1 MQDIENDLLRQALIK
16 KATGYDTDEIITE
29 YVFTDDEERI
39 VKKKVTTKSIPP
51 DITAIKM
58 LLSTTEDYNDLS
70 DEQLVAERDRLIG
83 LLTKN

>member
-16 KATGYDTDEIITE
+16 KATGYDTDEVITE

>member
-1 MQDIENDLLRQALIK
+1 MQDIENNLLRQARIK
-16 KATGYDTDEIITE
+16 KATGYDTDEVITE

>member
-16 KATGYDTDEIITE
+16 KATGYDTDEVITE
-29 YVFTDDEERI
+29 YVFSDDEERI

>member
-16 KATGYDTDEIITE
+16 KATGYDTDEVISE

>member
-1 MQDIENDLLRQALIK
+1 MQYIENYLLRQALIK
-16 KATGYDTDEIITE
+16 KATGYDTDEVITE

>member
-16 KATGYDTDEIITE
+16 KATGYDTDEVITE

-58 LLSTTEDYNDLS
+58 LLSTTDEYSDLS
-70 DEQLVAERDRLIG
+70 DEQLIAERDRLIG
-83 LLTKN
+83 LLSKN